1 MDFSQILWFLIIGV
15 VAGWLAGQIF
25 RGGGYGL
32 WGDLAVGV
40 VGALVGGYVFGLL
53 GIAAYGLIGSLVTST
68 IGALLLLWV
77 LRLFSKP
84 RATANK

>member
-1 MDFSQILWFLIIGV
+1 MDFTQLIWFLIIGV

-40 VGALVGGYVFGLL
+40 VGAIVGGYVFGLL
-53 GIAAYGLIGSLVTST
+53 GISAYGT
-68 IGALLLLWV
+68 IGAIVTSVVGALLFLWV

-84 RATANK
+84 RATASK

>member
-1 MDFSQILWFLIIGV
+1 MWFLIICV

-25 RGGGYGL
+25 SGGGVGL

-53 GIAAYGLIGSLVTST
+53 GITAYGMIGSIVTSVV
-68 IGALLLLWV
+68 GALLFLWV

-84 RATANK
+84 RATASK

>member
-1 MDFSQILWFLIIGV
+1 VDFSQILWFLIIGV